1 MRNGKSDEECLFDL
15 AELFK
20 VFGDTTRIRI
30 LYALHEQAKCVS
42 ELAEQLQLTQ
52 SAVSHQ
58 LSILKKAKLIKCCRN
73 GKNRTYSLA
82 DSHVETILQMGM
94 EHVNEQ

>member
-1 MRNGKSDEECLFDL
+1 MNHDKPNEESLYDL

-20 VFGDTTRIRI
+20 IFGDTTRIRI
-30 LYALHEQAKCVS
+30 LYALHEQSKCVS

-58 LSILKKAKLIKCCRN
+58 LSTLKKAKLVKYHRN
-73 GKNRTYSLA
+73 GKNITYSLA

-94 EHVNEQ
+94 EHVNE